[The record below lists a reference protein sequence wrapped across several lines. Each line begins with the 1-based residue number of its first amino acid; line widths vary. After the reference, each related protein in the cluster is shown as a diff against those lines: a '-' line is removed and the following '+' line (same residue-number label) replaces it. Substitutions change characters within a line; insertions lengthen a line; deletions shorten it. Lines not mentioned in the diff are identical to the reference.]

1 MKLKPVASSVSQ
13 PVGASSAGRAREF
26 FLVMGVWLVLAIA
39 LCWLGRQN
47 TTAPGLYYDEAVSA
61 GMAKDFVTGQTHGQH
76 MPEHMVIE
84 LFGRPFPVY
93 VQSYLG
99 ALKSWLFMPAFSLFG
114 ATLPVLRLTNL
125 AWSLAA
131 LLLFMIWSWKMLGLP
146 VALIASLLLASDP
159 TFFFL
164 AYLDWGSV
172 VPSFLCRFAGFLMIW
187 EAWQRRQSRFAFLAG
202 IFFGLGFFNK
212 IDFAIILAGAAMASV
227 CALGRPWAAWVG
239 ARKNLVLPT
248 GLGFLIGAGPMTLT
262 LPFIIGFTLS
272 GHHAGYTGEFV
283 EKIHTLRTMYD
294 GSYFYRLMDAGGLFN
309 KMYQASCPVW
319 TPLGIVFCASG
330 LMVIANVVRH
340 RSQDI
345 AWRKQVF
352 LLLTAV
358 FVTIGVV
365 LLPGAVRIHHAALVV
380 PFPHLII
387 SMAGVMLWNRRPGQ
401 RLMRGLLLAGL
412 ATLLLWQ
419 TMAVSQ
425 TERLISDTQG
435 RGWWSDA
442 LLDFSRQVKNRSD
455 LTIVSLDWGFN
466 EQLLFLTDGPRL
478 EEPIWHPVGAWPD
491 SSHCIFLIHPPEYT
505 LFKNA
510 PALLQSLSRKS
521 KNVDVQPWYD
531 HQGQI
536 AFYAVR
542 FPAP

>member
-1 MKLKPVASSVSQ
+1 VKHKTAASSVSQ
-13 PVGASSAGRAREF
+13 PAGASSAGRAREF
-26 FLVMGVWLVLAIA
+26 FLVLGVWLVLAVV
-39 LCWLGRQN
+39 LGWLGRQY
-47 TTAPGLYYDEAVSA
+47 TTAPGLYYDEAVYA
-61 GMAKDFVTGQTHGQH
+61 GTAKDFLSGQIHGQH
-76 MPEHMVIE
+76 MPVHMVIE

-93 VQSYLG
+93 VQPYLG
-99 ALKSWLFMPAFSLFG
+99 ALKSWLLIPAFSLFG

-125 AWSLAA
+125 AWSLGA
-131 LLLFMIWSWKMLGLP
+131 LLLFMIWSWKMLGLR
-146 VALIASLLLASDP
+146 VALTASLLLASDP

-164 AYLDWGSV
+164 AYLDWGVV

-212 IDFAIILAGAAMASV
+212 IDFTIILAGAAMAGV

-239 ARKNLVLPT
+239 ARKKLVLPV
-248 GLGFLIGAGPMTLT
+248 GLGFLVGAGPMTLT
-262 LPFIIGFTLS
+262 LPFIISSKLS
-272 GHHAGYTGEFV
+272 EHNAAHPGELV
-283 EKIHTLRTMYD
+283 EKIRTLQTMYD

-330 LMVIANVVRH
+330 LMVIVNVVRH
-340 RSQDI
+340 RSRDI

-358 FVTIGVV
+358 YVTIGVL

-387 SMAGVMLWNRRPGQ
+387 SMAGVVLWDRHPTQ
-401 RLMRGLLLAGL
+401 RFVRGLLLAGFT
-412 ATLLLWQ
+412 ALLLWQ
-419 TMAVSQ
+419 TVAVSQ
-425 TERLISDTQG
+425 TEQLIRDTHG

-442 LLDFSRQVKNRSD
+442 LLNFSRQVKNRSD

-478 EEPIWHPVGAWPD
+478 EEPIWRPVGAWPD
-491 SSHCIFLIHPPEYT
+491 SLHCIYLLHPPEYT
-505 LFKNA
+505 LFSSG
-510 PALLQSLSRKS
+510 PAWLQGLLREGK
-521 KNVDVQPWYD
+521 KVDVQPWYD

-536 AFYAVR
+536 VFYAVH
-542 FPAP
+542 FLAP